1 MKKMLC
7 AATAVIICNIG
18 LTGCGGSAS
27 NAHPEDYFTEI
38 RAEMQG
44 DFDVGRAAIQD
55 KYRDEGLAALQ
66 ETESEDGY
74 RYTFQNIQIDDSK
87 TVEQIEIDL
96 SEYREQAEGFTD
108 NEYFYDEKKN
118 AIYFIFD
125 PLPATDQELNSSME
139 ETEEKLLMVLVVYQL
154 EDGSCELI
162 PYTSDTEEGLWFTE
176 GYCLGDNIYENT
188 GKADVIPYVLN
199 KTTKEVRKMDK
210 EYEQA
215 EAEIEKYKKEKG
227 LDERQTVFFTPVIDD
242 GTCVVVA
249 VDIAPAMDLPEKGCI
264 YMVFE
269 EQKLLDSMVIWR
281 DGEDDVTDANI
292 EKAMAVVWH
301 EFDEGNND
309 DITTER
315 TYKQY
320 LSGLKY
326 DEKLQEANK
335 LSDENRQGK
344 VIYLQADVVSVL
356 AEGEGWD
363 SVVEYPN
370 YGYWLVQEDSE
381 AGFRIV
387 ERGY

>member
-44 DFDVGRAAIQD
+44 DFDAGRAAIQD

-74 RYTFQNIQIDDSK
+74 RYTFRDIQIDESK

-118 AIYFIFD
+118 AIYFTFD
-125 PLPATDQELNSSME
+125 PLPATDQEVNRFMK
-139 ETEEKLLMVLVVYQL
+139 ETEEKLLMVLAVYQL
-154 EDGSCELI
+154 EDGSCELV

-176 GYCLGDNIYENT
+176 AYCLGDNIYENT

-199 KTTKEVRKMDK
+199 KTTKEIRKMDK

-227 LDERQTVFFTPVIDD
+227 LDGRQAVFFTPVIDD

-249 VDIAPAMDLPEKGCI
+249 VDIAPAMDLQEAGCI
-264 YMVFE
+264 YMVFQ

-281 DGEDDVTDANI
+281 DETV
-292 EKAMAVVWH
+292 
-301 EFDEGNND
+301 
-309 DITTER
+309 
-315 TYKQY
+315 
-320 LSGLKY
+320 
-326 DEKLQEANK
+326 
-335 LSDENRQGK
+335 QGK
-344 VIYLQADVVSVL
+344 GTD
-356 AEGEGWD
+356 
-363 SVVEYPN
+363 
-370 YGYWLVQEDSE
+370 
-381 AGFRIV
+381 
-387 ERGY
+387 